1 MLFHTENNISALLL
15 PEQVVRC
22 PKVCDMHL
30 ISFITDYVLDL
41 RDTMVQTNLLLLPQL
56 DTITDH
62 KGSVTPMIVTNEKCT
77 EKESKVIDDTSG
89 DISPELLPSSQEK
102 PSATRGE
109 FHVTKIR
116 YTVRTLVKGA

>member
-1 MLFHTENNISALLL
+1 
-15 PEQVVRC
+15 
-22 PKVCDMHL
+22 
-30 ISFITDYVLDL
+30 
-41 RDTMVQTNLLLLPQL
+41 MVQTDLLLLPQL

-109 FHVTKIR
+109 FRVTKIK